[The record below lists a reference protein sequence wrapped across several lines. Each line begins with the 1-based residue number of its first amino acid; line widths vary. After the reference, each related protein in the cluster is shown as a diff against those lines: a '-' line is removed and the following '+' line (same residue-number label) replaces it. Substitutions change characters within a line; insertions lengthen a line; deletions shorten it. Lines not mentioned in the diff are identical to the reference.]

1 MHIYNI
7 YVNIQRQTET
17 DKENHKT
24 NVIKCQNLDNLKG
37 IQEF

>member
-1 MHIYNI
+1 MYIYACLCK
-7 YVNIQRQTET
+7 YTKTDRET

-37 IQEF
+37 I